1 MASPN
6 TAPGTPLPFAGVE
19 NFRELGGYQT
29 ADGRRV
35 RHGLFYR
42 SGALC
47 EITLPQD
54 QQLFDSLGIQVVC
67 DFRSSQEREV
77 NPDPRFDKIV
87 YHGLS
92 AMWDKNGNEL
102 NFDPRSMTTM
112 TAEQLMETTS
122 TVSSKYESM
131 PMDNPAYKIL
141 FNEIADG
148 HFPILFHCSAGK
160 DRTGVAAALIL
171 KMLGVPRETI
181 VWDYM
186 HTNDCRPRATRYLE
200 GVYREKYKDYPQLEA
215 LTGVLTGVRQN
226 LIETS
231 LNAVDAAYPSMEAY
245 LQDQYGIGPRLLAE
259 IRSACLE

>member
-19 NFRELGGYQT
+19 NFRELGGYQA

-47 EITLPQD
+47 EITLPED
-54 QQLFDSLGIQVVC
+54 QQLFDSLGIRVVC

-122 TVSSKYESM
+122 TVSSKYASM

-148 HFPILFHCSAGK
+148 HFP
-160 DRTGVAAALIL
+160 
-171 KMLGVPRETI
+171 
-181 VWDYM
+181 
-186 HTNDCRPRATRYLE
+186 NDCRPKATRYLE
-200 GVYREKYKDYPQLEA
+200 GVYREKYRDYPQLEA

-245 LQDQYGIGPRLLAE
+245 LQDQYGIGPKLLAE